1 MGEEAGK
8 WRKEERTGRRRRRRE
23 INKAAQNPPT

>member
-1 MGEEAGK
+1 MREEAER
-8 WRKEERTGRRRRRRE
+8 WRKGERARRRRRRE